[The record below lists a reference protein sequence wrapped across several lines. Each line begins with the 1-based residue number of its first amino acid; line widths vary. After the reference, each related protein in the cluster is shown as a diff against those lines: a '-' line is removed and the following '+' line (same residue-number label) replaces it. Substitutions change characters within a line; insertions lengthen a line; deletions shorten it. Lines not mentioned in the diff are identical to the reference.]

1 MSYIFLSFSHADA
14 DAAQILITAFEQ
26 ADLEVRTPASLSPRD
41 SLHEAPGTLIEQA
54 SCVVVLWSAAA
65 ATALWVQHEV
75 QTAIQA
81 WSTDRLILVVLDNT
95 ELPLGVRDLVTF
107 DFSTDRENQ
116 IRKIADRAKSVILKQ
131 RFSRHNHNVARDEDR
146 RYGEEESVERRWR
159 WEEDKRLHEKE
170 LCEYERRLSGLRKEQ
185 TKLPYAT
192 IAPARW
198 SILCIIM
205 VSIFILAGV
214 TSWGIREAFI
224 NLPPDIPQTS
234 PNAGPSPPDGG
245 TTHVPTQS
253 PAPPLIIRQLAPV
266 YLWLGAIIGGAM
278 LLSIGLIILA
288 RRRRGQKAI
297 LPHED
302 SASTVRADTQHV
314 FVSYS
319 QRDIKFVHEIV
330 QHIEEA
336 GFSVWIDQEV
346 GGHGGQRYAAPIVKA
361 IESSHL
367 VALMCSHNA
376 FTSDHVLREV
386 YVAGDYKK
394 PFIAFLLDQTIFP
407 AEFLYFLSGF
417 PRISARNLELEQL
430 RSEIRRHIYRS
441 ADNLSERTQA

>member
-14 DAAQILITAFEQ
+14 DVVQILITAFEQ
-26 ADLEVRTPASLSPRD
+26 VDLKVRTPASLSPGD

-65 ATALWVQHEV
+65 AASLWVQHEV

-107 DFSTDRENQ
+107 DLSTDRENQ
-116 IRKIADRAKSVILKQ
+116 IRRIVDRAKSVILKQ

-146 RYGEEESVERRWR
+146 RYAEEESLERQREEKERRC
-159 WEEDKRLHEKE
+159 EEEMRL
-170 LCEYERRLSGLRKEQ
+170 R
-185 TKLPYAT
+185 YAT
-192 IAPARW
+192 MVPSKRW
-198 SILCIIM
+198 SILRIIM
-205 VSIFILAGV
+205 VSIFVLGGATYWGV
-214 TSWGIREAFI
+214 REGLL
-224 NLPPDIPQTS
+224 NLPTEISHAPPS
-234 PNAGPSPPDGG
+234 AGPSLPGG
-245 TTHVPTQS
+245 TANVPTPS
-253 PAPPLIIRQLAPV
+253 PAPPLIIRQLAPT

-278 LLSIGLIILA
+278 LLSIGLIILV

-302 SASTVRADTQHV
+302 SASTVRAGTHHV

-346 GGHGGQRYAAPIVKA
+346 GGHGGQRYAAPIVRA
-361 IESSHL
+361 IESSQL

-376 FTSDHVLREV
+376 FTSDHVVREV

-394 PFIAFLLDQTIFP
+394 PFIAFLLDQTTFP

-417 PRISARNLELEQL
+417 PRIPARNLALEQL
-430 RSEIRRHIYRS
+430 RSEIRRHIYKYSPPTPAPFHTRPGS
-441 ADNLSERTQA
+441 G